1 MVYLRLDIVYMSA
14 LRRQRQKDLC
24 EFKTSLVYIVSPR
37 HARNTDLVSKQNKT
51 NPHKTKKNLVNNN
64 KMFSFIIKEKKI
76 KTLRC

>member
-1 MVYLRLDIVYMSA
+1 MLMPVIIV
-14 LRRQRQKDLC
+14 LRRLRQENYG
-24 EFKTSLVYIVSPR
+24 EFEAILDYIVSPR